1 MPIDKDPRAKATLE
15 LFRKWR
21 DSRSDW
27 DTEARNDIDFYLG
40 NHFTESESD
49 ELQSRNQADVP
60 MDRVSPAVEKL
71 KSVLT
76 ARPPGFNVVPREDS
90 DVQVSKLWNVIL
102 SYIWELS
109 QGDAQMK
116 QAIHDYATTGLG
128 YLYVYVDQESDFG
141 RGDVKFTHVDPFR
154 VYVPPSTRNRWLDDA
169 EGVILSTILTG
180 DQLIDLYPGLG
191 PQVDPETGEVLP
203 GIIEDLDTYLEDDY
217 PSSTMKNTV
226 AAFTPD
232 SASTRTS
239 WSEDKYQILEMF
251 DKVKVPF
258 YRIVDVATG
267 KESVLDSEG
276 FNGFLQ
282 KNPGVFER
290 GLMDFEE
297 VFQTRIRAVASIGDY
312 FLYENIM
319 NCQYYPVIPMP
330 NIWTGTPYPKSDVSR
345 ARPMQRLLN
354 KLWSLALSHA
364 QSSAGLKLI
373 VPMGS
378 AIHGIERLEQDWS
391 NPNAVIEIDTSQ
403 GEPHYPAPQ
412 PLASEFYRLIQQCEF
427 YIDFTFGLPEMMHG
441 FPEKAPETVRGTER
455 MLALGAE
462 RPKSKLRDLE
472 FSLSRL
478 GMIIYHMSKGHY
490 SFQKIFRLAQPNN
503 NVTEVMANYYDD
515 VTGAALDIFKD
526 KINLFQHDIKIEPG
540 STLPSS
546 KWAELGVYMEA
557 FKMGLVDDIEVLKKH
572 PDIFDKEGIIQR
584 KSLLAQAQ
592 KHIGQLEKQVQ
603 SLQGDLQTAQ
613 RESTQDRKR
622 VAVEKFKGRLSKVEA
637 DAKATNKIQANKLA
651 NTVKLEM
658 ERLLPAAEDAIMESM
673 APYIAEGE
681 TPGGE
686 ELEEGTSPAP

>member
-232 SASTRTS
+232 SASARTS

-403 GEPHYPAPQ
+403 GEPHYPTPQ

-427 YIDFTFGLPEMMHG
+427 YIDLPGLQNMFQAYQEIPALNDHVSVAGLP
-441 FPEKAPETVRGTER
+441 
-455 MLALGAE
+455 
-462 RPKSKLRDLE
+462 
-472 FSLSRL
+472 
-478 GMIIYHMSKGHY
+478 
-490 SFQKIFRLAQPNN
+490 
-503 NVTEVMANYYDD
+503 
-515 VTGAALDIFKD
+515 
-526 KINLFQHDIKIEPG
+526 
-540 STLPSS
+540 
-546 KWAELGVYMEA
+546 
-557 FKMGLVDDIEVLKKH
+557 
-572 PDIFDKEGIIQR
+572 
-584 KSLLAQAQ
+584 
-592 KHIGQLEKQVQ
+592 
-603 SLQGDLQTAQ
+603 
-613 RESTQDRKR
+613 
-622 VAVEKFKGRLSKVEA
+622 
-637 DAKATNKIQANKLA
+637 
-651 NTVKLEM
+651 
-658 ERLLPAAEDAIMESM
+658 
-673 APYIAEGE
+673 
-681 TPGGE
+681 
-686 ELEEGTSPAP
+686 